1 MKVSFLD
8 TADKLKKDLAGF
20 YLSGATLVSD
30 LRVDDETTIPVFTNE
45 FWTRKQR
52 DAHSLHEVS
61 YRACFK
67 PQLPRF
73 FIERLTK
80 KGDVVFDPFLG
91 RGTTVVEAA
100 FLGRV
105 GQGADVNPLSEVLIM
120 PRLNPPSPDD
130 VEMRLNEL
138 ELDWRGEL
146 SDDLLVFYHEDTLRA
161 LCAMRDYFKCRRE
174 EGTLD
179 EVDQWIQMVA
189 TSRLTGHSAGFFS
202 VYTLPP
208 NQAVSVKSQI
218 KINAKREQVPEFRDV
233 RKLILKKSKSLL
245 RDLKRDV
252 EANVLNHRLFNE
264 SADQLQSVED
274 ESVSLVVTSPPFLD
288 IVDYKGDNW
297 LRCWFN
303 SIDAEKVPIWGF
315 RKLDDWAAAMTRCF
329 KTLHRITKPGGWIA
343 FEVGEIRKGSLPLDD
358 TVALCGKAAGL
369 KPEMVLINAQD
380 FTKTAQLWGVDNVSK
395 GTNTNRIVV
404 FRKMH

>member
-1 MKVSFLD
+1 MELSFLNTVD
-8 TADKLKKDLAGF
+8 ELKKDLELF
-20 YLSGATLVSD
+20 HLSRATLVSD
-30 LRVDDETTIPVFTNE
+30 LCVDGETTIPVFTNE
-45 FWTRKQR
+45 FWTSKQR

-80 KGDVVFDPFLG
+80 KGEVVFDPFLG
-91 RGTTVVEAA
+91 RGTTVIEAA
-100 FLGRV
+100 FLGRI
-105 GQGADVNPLSEVLIM
+105 GQGADVSPLSEVLIM
-120 PRLNPPSPDD
+120 PRFEPPELED
-130 VEMRLNEL
+130 VEKRLD
-138 ELDWRGEL
+138 ELDLNWSGIL
-146 SDDLLVFYHEDTLRA
+146 PKDLLVFYQEDTLKA
-161 LCAMRDYFKCRRE
+161 LCAMRAYFADRKSN
-174 EGTLD
+174 GNLD
-179 EVDQWIQMVA
+179 GVDQWIQMVA

-218 KINAKREQVPEFRDV
+218 KINAKRDQVPEFRDV

-245 RDLKRDV
+245 RDFNRTDQV
-252 EANVLNHRLFNE
+252 EHLEHCLFNE
-264 SADQLQSVED
+264 SADQLQGVKD

-303 SIDAEKVPIWGF
+303 NIDADEVPIWGY
-315 RKLDDWAAAMTRCF
+315 RKLDEWALAMTRCF
-329 KTLHRITKPGGWIA
+329 KALYRVLKPGGWIA

-358 TVALCGKAAGL
+358 TVAQCGKAAGL
-369 KPEMVLINAQD
+369 KPELVLINSQN

-395 GTNTNRIVV
+395 GTNSNRIVV
-404 FRKMH
+404 FRKE